1 MKPVEIHF
9 KFYQR
14 LKEQG
19 AVVNNVLDIGCH
31 RGKWTEDLKIIYPDA
46 KYFLIDVLP
55 NYKKELKKLGTVFIQ
70 GVGHKKENK
79 NFYFAKDNLNNT
91 GGSLYKERSNIA
103 FAKKKIS
110 IKPLHQVVPD
120 IIYDIIKIDVQGAE
134 LDVIGGSLDLFKK
147 VKWLQLECPIH
158 KNNESPYTYSDYV
171 SMLHQIGFE
180 TFDINTVLVNNKLMY
195 IDFIFVNKRLPKQI
209 CAEADQIEY
218 TKNL

>member
-31 RGKWTEDLKIIYPDA
+31 RGKWTADLKIIYPDA

-79 NFYFAKDNLNNT
+79 NFYFIFWRGDT
-91 GGSLYKERSNIA
+91 WGGTLGVTKG
-103 FAKKKIS
+103 
-110 IKPLHQVVPD
+110 V
-120 IIYDIIKIDVQGAE
+120 G
-134 LDVIGGSLDLFKK
+134 
-147 VKWLQLECPIH
+147 
-158 KNNESPYTYSDYV
+158 V
-171 SMLHQIGFE
+171 SHI
-180 TFDINTVLVNNKLMY
+180 TF
-195 IDFIFVNKRLPKQI
+195 
-209 CAEADQIEY
+209 
-218 TKNL
+218 